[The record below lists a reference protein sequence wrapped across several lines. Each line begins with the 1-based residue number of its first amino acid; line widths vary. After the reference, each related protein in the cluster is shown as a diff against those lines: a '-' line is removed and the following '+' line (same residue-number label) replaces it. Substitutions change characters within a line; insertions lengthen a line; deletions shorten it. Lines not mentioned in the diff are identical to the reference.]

1 MKTWFIIALRNL
13 KKNKR
18 RSLFTIIA
26 IALGF
31 AAINIFGGFT
41 SYVFSGLQNSYIY
54 TKGNGHIS
62 IYKNGYLKS
71 NKNDIAKFLISK
83 KEASSIKNVTNNITD
98 IILTNSQLSFSG
110 LLSNGE
116 ISTIYIAR
124 GEVASNIK
132 KIKNLAP
139 GKFSKLKSYTGKPLD
154 DNKPFGIGVS
164 SGLAELLELNIL
176 DTAVAMAPT
185 IEGQVNA
192 MDVEIIQT
200 FNMGIETLNDK
211 VMLVPLAFAQS
222 LYDTDAVEKII
233 ILLKDGKKLNTI
245 TSSLKKMFK
254 ERALDMEVRTWKEE
268 ASFHKKVKTMFNVI
282 FLFIFIIVLTIV
294 IMSVVNT
301 ISMAV
306 LERIREI
313 GTLRALGVKNK
324 GIVILFSFESLLLG
338 LFGAIFGI
346 LFVLVFWLGINFF
359 EPKWTPPQLTQK
371 IPLEIHIV
379 PEYLLLS
386 VIFMTLLSMFT
397 AIFPAREAGK
407 MCIIDALGHH

>member
-1 MKTWFIIALRNL
+1 MKTWLIIALRNL

-18 RSLFTIIA
+18 RSLFTIFA

-62 IYKNGYLKS
+62 IYKNGYRKS

-83 KEASSIKNVTNNITD
+83 KEASAIKNITNNIPE

-116 ISTIYIAR
+116 ISTVYIAR

-139 GKFSKLKSYTGKPLD
+139 GKFSNLKSYIGKPLD

-164 SGLAELLELNIL
+164 SGLAELLGLNIL
-176 DTAVAMAPT
+176 DTAIAMAPT

-192 MDVEIIQT
+192 MDVEIVQT
-200 FNMGIETLNDK
+200 FNIGIETLNDK
-211 VMLVPLAFAQS
+211 VMLVPLGFAQS
-222 LYDTDAVEKII
+222 LYDTNAVEKII
-233 ILLKDGKKLNTI
+233 ILLNDGNKLNTV
-245 TSSLKKMFK
+245 TNSLKKIFR
-254 ERALDMEVRTWKEE
+254 ERDLDIEVRTWKEE

-282 FLFIFIIVLTIV
+282 FLFIFIIVMVIV

-324 GIVILFSFESLLLG
+324 GIVILFSIESLLLG
-338 LFGAIFGI
+338 LFGAILGI
-346 LFVLVFWLGINFF
+346 LLVLVFWLGINFF
-359 EPKWTPPQLTQK
+359 EPKWTPPQITQK

-379 PEYLLLS
+379 PEYLLFS
-386 VIFMTLLSMFT
+386 IIFMTLLSMFT
-397 AIFPAREAGK
+397 AIFPARKAGK